1 MKKRFILS
9 LTTSLILA
17 SLFTG
22 MNVQNV
28 SALTDVQTSFIS
40 SIKDGALEGYKNHH
54 ILPSL
59 TIAQAILESGW
70 GKSYLSTEANNLFGI
85 KAYSDWNGNTINLPT
100 KEYNSDSSSYGIDAD
115 FKSYSSFTESIED
128 HSELLSSERYASVR
142 NSSNYVDA
150 CYAIYDCG
158 YATAPN
164 YPEELINVIET
175 YDLQNIDEFAKESYV
190 IKEVE
195 SNICSNKESKPV
207 SGNSS
212 ADLFKDECD
221 YGNLSSSTTS
231 KVVVITAE

>member
-1 MKKRFILS
+1 MKKRFIL
-9 LTTSLILA
+9 LMTASLIFT

-22 MNVQNV
+22 INVKNT
-28 SALTDVQTSFIS
+28 SALTDDQSSFIS
-40 SIKDGALEGYKNHH
+40 SIKDGALEGYTNHN

-85 KAYSDWNGNTINLPT
+85 KAYSDWNGNTINLST
-100 KEYNSDSSSYGIDAD
+100 KEYNSDSSSYGIYAD
-115 FKSYSSFTESIED
+115 FKSYSSFNESIED
-128 HSELLSSERYASVR
+128 HSKLLSSERYDSVR

-150 CYAIYDCG
+150 CYSIYGCG

-164 YPEELINVIET
+164 YPEQLINVIET

-190 IKEVE
+190 VKKVDSTKSSDKE
-195 SNICSNKESKPV
+195 SNPI

-212 ADLFKDECD
+212 ADLFSNESDS
-221 YGNLSSSTTS
+221 GNLSKSTKS
-231 KVVVITAE
+231 KVVVITVE